1 MSRQLDVKLDDLN
14 KVMRGLRETVKQIPV
29 RREGFKKL
37 HDEFA
42 RKTATF
48 RTEMNYARGRL
59 TDN

>member
-1 MSRQLDVKLDDLN
+1 
-14 KVMRGLRETVKQIPV
+14 LRETVKQIPV

-48 RTEMNYARGRL
+48 RTEMNYARSRL
-59 TDN
+59 TDH